1 MPSALELP
9 PPPLLIASG
18 CCSAAI
24 SDAALLRLL
33 TGKDR
38 VTAMAVADEADDPDP
53 VLPLRLSVAG
63 DEQPEAMNDDEL
75 DDEST

>member
-18 CCSAAI
+18 CCSDV
-24 SDAALLRLL
+24 SEAALLRLL